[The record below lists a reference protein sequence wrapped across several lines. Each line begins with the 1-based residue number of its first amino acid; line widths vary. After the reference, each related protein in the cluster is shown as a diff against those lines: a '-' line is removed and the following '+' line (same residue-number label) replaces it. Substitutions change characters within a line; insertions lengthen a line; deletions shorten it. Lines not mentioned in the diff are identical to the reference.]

1 MTSPATAPPVTS
13 GPGAR
18 RVGSLRWRLGVAYAL
33 VLAVMLGLVLA
44 AAGAIVERALI
55 ESTADRLE
63 IEAGLIISES
73 GGRRGVTATD
83 LAAGDLAAIL
93 GGQETAVVVLD
104 ASGSTLASQSNGAPP
119 GVVDARLDPA
129 RYATVVASGVSV
141 EEVMSS
147 SDGSERV
154 LLVAVPVELRTG
166 GGPPDDIGRPDD
178 KGPPPGRGLG
188 NPNNPNAG
196 GNPNPG
202 GVGSGATT
210 AESSNAVAQLA
221 VSLAPIDAEL
231 AELRATMLAIGI
243 LVFGVAVAAAWIVT
257 SVGLRPLGRVAA
269 VADRVAAGD
278 LSARAHLPDGN
289 GEIGRLG
296 RAFDEMV
303 ERVEASLR
311 SQRQFAADASHE
323 LRSPLTVLGGFVDV
337 LARADAGRSEEGA
350 RTLAAMRREIDR
362 LSRLASDLLLL
373 SQLEAGGGN
382 LEPRPVDLGELVED
396 IGEAVR
402 IIADGRRITI
412 ERDGP
417 LPIVADRDRLTQA
430 LMNLVDN
437 AVRHTP
443 ANGLITL
450 AASRDGMLA
459 VATVANEGA
468 PIDPRH
474 LPHLFERFYRIRAT
488 VPGNGLGSGPGD
500 HAGLGL
506 PIVRAIAEA
515 SGGSVDVAS
524 DGALTRFAV
533 RLPLSRS

>member
-1 MTSPATAPPVTS
+1 MTTVAASTRRDPVAR
-13 GPGAR
+13 PR
-18 RVGSLRWRLGVAYAL
+18 RVGSLRWRLGVAFAL
-33 VLAVMLGLVLA
+33 VLAIMLGLVLA
-44 AAGAIVERALI
+44 VAGAIVERALI
-55 ESTADRLE
+55 QSTADRLE
-63 IEAGLIISES
+63 IEAGFIASES

-83 LAAGDLAAIL
+83 LAAGDLAAVL

-104 ASGSTLASQSNGAPP
+104 GTGATLATQANGAHPA
-119 GVVDARLDPA
+119 VVGARLDPA
-129 RYATVVASGVSV
+129 RYASVIASGQAV
-141 EEVMSS
+141 EAVLPAG
-147 SDGSERV
+147 SDAERV
-154 LLVAVPVELRTG
+154 LVVAVPVQVRTT
-166 GGPPDDIGRPDD
+166 GGPPEDRGRPDD

-188 NPNNPNAG
+188 NVKGNGGGNAG
-196 GNPNPG
+196 AGNETE
-202 GVGSGATT
+202 ATT
-210 AESSNAVAQLA
+210 AVSPNAVAQLA
-221 VSLAPIDAEL
+221 VSLAPVDAEL
-231 AELRATMLAIGI
+231 TELRATLLALGIGI
-243 LVFGVAVAAAWIVT
+243 LVAAVAIAWVVT
-257 SVGLRPLGRVAA
+257 SIGLRPLEAVATA
-269 VADRVAAGD
+269 ADRVAAGD
-278 LSARAHLPDGN
+278 LSARAHLPDGS

-337 LARADAGRSEEGA
+337 LARGDAGRTEEGA

-373 SQLEAGGGN
+373 GQLAAGGGN
-382 LEPRPVDLGELVED
+382 LEPRRLDLGELVED
-396 IGEAVR
+396 IGAAVR
-402 IIADGRRITI
+402 VIADGRRVAI

-443 ANGLITL
+443 SDGLISL
-450 AASRDGMLA
+450 AAARDGASA
-459 VATVANEGA
+459 VATVSNEGR

-474 LPHLFERFYRIRAT
+474 LPHVFERFYRVSPAEGDDGR
-488 VPGNGLGSGPGD
+488 SG

-515 SGGSVDVAS
+515 SGGSVEVAS
-524 DGALTRFAV
+524 DDRVTRFAV
-533 RLPLSRS
+533 RLPLDES

>member
-1 MTSPATAPPVTS
+1 MTTATASAPADPAAR
-13 GPGAR
+13 PR
-18 RVGSLRWRLGVAYAL
+18 RVGSLRWRLGVAFAL
-33 VLAVMLGLVLA
+33 VLALMLGLVLA
-44 AAGAIVERALI
+44 LAGAIVERGLI
-55 ESTADRLE
+55 RSTADRLE
-63 IEAGLIISES
+63 IEAGFIASES

-83 LAAGDLAAIL
+83 LAAGDLAAVL

-104 ASGSTLASQSNGAPP
+104 GTGATLATQANGAHPS
-119 GVVDARLDPA
+119 VVDARLDPA
-129 RYATVVASGVSV
+129 RYASVIASGEAV
-141 EEVMSS
+141 EAVLPAGPEA
-147 SDGSERV
+147 DRV
-154 LLVAVPVELRTG
+154 LVVAVPVQVRTT
-166 GGPPDDIGRPDD
+166 GGPPEDRGRPDD

-188 NPNNPNAG
+188 NAKGNAG
-196 GNPNPG
+196 NGGAGNG
-202 GVGSGATT
+202 TGTTT
-210 AESSNAVAQLA
+210 AASSNAVAQLA
-221 VSLAPIDAEL
+221 VSLAPVDAEL
-231 AELRATMLAIGI
+231 TELRTTLLTLGIGI
-243 LVFGVAVAAAWIVT
+243 LAAAVAIAWFVT
-257 SVGLRPLGRVAA
+257 SIGLRPLEAVATA
-269 VADRVAAGD
+269 ADRVAAGD

-337 LARADAGRSEEGA
+337 LARGDAGRTEEGA
-350 RTLAAMRREIDR
+350 RTLAAMRHEIDR

-373 SQLEAGGGN
+373 GQLEAGGGN
-382 LEPRPVDLGELVED
+382 LEPRRLDLGELVED
-396 IGEAVR
+396 IGAAVR
-402 IIADGRRITI
+402 VIADGRRVAI

-443 ANGLITL
+443 ADGLITL
-450 AASRDGMLA
+450 AAAREGPSA
-459 VATVANEGA
+459 VATVSNEGR

-474 LPHLFERFYRIRAT
+474 LPHVFERFYRVSTAEGDDGR
-488 VPGNGLGSGPGD
+488 SG

-515 SGGSVDVAS
+515 SGGSVEVAS
-524 DGALTRFAV
+524 EDRVTRFVV
-533 RLPLSRS
+533 RLPLDES